1 MYRMSGD
8 DTGLSSK
15 AIALK
20 DFTGMSV
27 EEAQKEIDTLN
38 KENEWN
44 ISLNT
49 KEHIFDSDD
58 KKNGTIYSQSVKPST
73 DLTSKTG
80 LDEIEDLKK
89 NKEGKIEGTIKCTVY
104 SSEKIY
110 YSEIRGMNAYAL
122 AEKLGIDKSDT
133 SHFQGIKENGGSYY
147 DLKNIQT
154 KEGSISVEELKDES
168 KAEKELSIDEN
179 VCITYYAS
187 DFFYWESL
195 DSFVDK
201 NINDIKCDTYQYDL
215 NNEKKRKKTGKK
227 ESLAKTSLVS
237 DDCYSFIKD
246 AEIVVMQT
254 VAEGEK
260 LDTSKGM
267 KGALLYEVR
276 EKLTFAGKTGDQVK
290 KEIENKTKGWED
302 IIVNIEGGKEQESRK
317 VIDVKIYDSEGA
329 RVNYFRKGEKF
340 SITVTTE
347 PIPESEAVPP
357 SETVPNTPAS
367 STPSYTPPT
376 GGGNSG
382 GGSDV
387 GH

>member
-1 MYRMSGD
+1 
-8 DTGLSSK
+8 
-15 AIALK
+15 
-20 DFTGMSV
+20 
-27 EEAQKEIDTLN
+27 
-38 KENEWN
+38 
-44 ISLNT
+44 
-49 KEHIFDSDD
+49 
-58 KKNGTIYSQSVKPST
+58 
-73 DLTSKTG
+73 
-80 LDEIEDLKK
+80 
-89 NKEGKIEGTIKCTVY
+89 
-104 SSEKIY
+104 
-110 YSEIRGMNAYAL
+110 
-122 AEKLGIDKSDT
+122 
-133 SHFQGIKENGGSYY
+133 
-147 DLKNIQT
+147 
-154 KEGSISVEELKDES
+154 
-168 KAEKELSIDEN
+168 
-179 VCITYYAS
+179 
-187 DFFYWESL
+187 
-195 DSFVDK
+195 
-201 NINDIKCDTYQYDL
+201 
-215 NNEKKRKKTGKK
+215 
-227 ESLAKTSLVS
+227 
-237 DDCYSFIKD
+237 
-246 AEIVVMQT
+246 MQT